1 MRICN
6 FLPGGLICLA
16 ALAAPLCHAAQFVI
30 GQVAP
35 LSGLDA
41 GQARAY
47 STGLQMYLNQVNKT
61 GGINGNTFVLARK
74 DDSGRSEDTVSAT
87 RELLAESRPLVLSG
101 YFGNRNMAALLAS
114 GLLEKEKV
122 PLVGYRSSEVG
133 PATPLVYS
141 VRAGLQDE
149 INKIVDHLAI
159 VGIKR
164 IGLFYEEGPGSALLL
179 SSIDHAMKRTGTTLN
194 AKASYPAGTAKVTA
208 AVNTLAAAE
217 PQAIILVAGGS
228 STAGFVDQYRSAG
241 GSAQLFSHS
250 GADIEQIA
258 KRLSEEQMQGLAIAQ
273 VTPNPYKISIRLT
286 KEFND
291 TLAKGPVP
299 DVPVSYAMMEGYIA
313 AKVIVEA
320 VRRVGSKV
328 TREALASALDSMDR
342 YDLGGYQVAFQPGMR
357 SGSRFVELSIVSSS
371 GRIRQ

>member
-61 GGINGNTFVLARK
+61 GGINGNTFALARK

-87 RELLAESRPLVLSG
+87 RELQAESRPLVLSG

-141 VRAGLQDE
+141 VRAGL
-149 INKIVDHLAI
+149 
-159 VGIKR
+159 
-164 IGLFYEEGPGSALLL
+164 
-179 SSIDHAMKRTGTTLN
+179 
-194 AKASYPAGTAKVTA
+194 
-208 AVNTLAAAE
+208 
-217 PQAIILVAGGS
+217 
-228 STAGFVDQYRSAG
+228 
-241 GSAQLFSHS
+241 
-250 GADIEQIA
+250 
-258 KRLSEEQMQGLAIAQ
+258 
-273 VTPNPYKISIRLT
+273 
-286 KEFND
+286 
-291 TLAKGPVP
+291 
-299 DVPVSYAMMEGYIA
+299 
-313 AKVIVEA
+313 
-320 VRRVGSKV
+320 GSKV